1 MFSATLKPMYT
12 WLSDY
17 VAKLLASGLIK
28 REKLMSGFT
37 SPLNCQLFSHN
48 FKQLFRFD
56 GAKMGYNGRIKREK
70 KSPAFMYPL
79 NGMKQDCIN
88 YQMFIR
94 NICCSQYQFSCLY
107 IA

>member
-1 MFSATLKPMYT
+1 MYT

-37 SPLNCQLFSHN
+37 SPLNCQLFRY
-48 FKQLFRFD
+48 RFD

-79 NGMKQDCIN
+79 NGTEQDLIV
-88 YQMFIR
+88 YQCVIR
-94 NICCSQYQFSCLY
+94 SICYSQYQFFCLY

>member
-1 MFSATLKPMYT
+1 MRT

-17 VAKLLASGLIK
+17 AAKLLASGLIK

-37 SPLNCQLFSHN
+37 SPLNCQLFRY
-48 FKQLFRFD
+48 RFD

-79 NGMKQDCIN
+79 NGTEQDLIV
-88 YQMFIR
+88 YQCVIR
-94 NICCSQYQFSCLY
+94 SICYSQYQFFCLY

>member
-1 MFSATLKPMYT
+1 MFCATVKPMYT

-17 VAKLLASGLIK
+17 AAKLLASGLIK

-37 SPLNCQLFSHN
+37 SPLNYWLVRY
-48 FKQLFRFD
+48 RFD

-79 NGMKQDCIN
+79 NGTEQYCIN

-94 NICCSQYQFSCLY
+94 NICCS
-107 IA
+107 

>member
-17 VAKLLASGLIK
+17 AAKLLASGLIK

-37 SPLNCQLFSHN
+37 SLLIVSSSAIVLTMQRWDIMTGL
-48 FKQLFRFD
+48 KER
-56 GAKMGYNGRIKREK
+56 K

-79 NGMKQDCIN
+79 NGMKQD
-88 YQMFIR
+88 
-94 NICCSQYQFSCLY
+94 
-107 IA
+107 

>member
-37 SPLNCQLFSHN
+37 SPLNCQLFRY
-48 FKQLFRFD
+48 RFD
-56 GAKMGYNGRIKREK
+56 GAKMDIMAGLKERK
-70 KSPAFMYPL
+70 KVL
-79 NGMKQDCIN
+79 L
-88 YQMFIR
+88 
-94 NICCSQYQFSCLY
+94 SCTLLMV
-107 IA
+107 

>member
-1 MFSATLKPMYT
+1 MYT

-17 VAKLLASGLIK
+17 AAKLLASGLIK

-37 SPLNCQLFSHN
+37 SPLNYWLVRY
-48 FKQLFRFD
+48 RFD

-79 NGMKQDCIN
+79 NGMKQDCIG
-88 YQMFIR
+88 YQCIVR
-94 NICCSQYQFSCLY
+94 SICYSLYQFFCLY

>member
-37 SPLNCQLFSHN
+37 FPLNW
-48 FKQLFRFD
+48 
-56 GAKMGYNGRIKREK
+56 
-70 KSPAFMYPL
+70 
-79 NGMKQDCIN
+79 
-88 YQMFIR
+88 
-94 NICCSQYQFSCLY
+94 
-107 IA
+107 

>member
-37 SPLNCQLFSHN
+37 SPLNCQLFRY
-48 FKQLFRFD
+48 RFD

-88 YQMFIR
+88 YQKFIR
-94 NICCSQYQFSCLY
+94 SICYSQYQFFCLY

>member
-1 MFSATLKPMYT
+1 MYT

-37 SPLNCQLFSHN
+37 SPLNWQLVCY
-48 FKQLFRFD
+48 RFD
-56 GAKMGYNGRIKREK
+56 DAKMVYNGRIKREK

>member
-1 MFSATLKPMYT
+1 MRT

-28 REKLMSGFT
+28 REKLMGGFT
-37 SPLNCQLFSHN
+37 SSLNWL
-48 FKQLFRFD
+48 LVRYRFD
-56 GAKMGYNGRIKREK
+56 DAKMVYNGRIKREK

-79 NGMKQDCIN
+79 NGTKQDSVVYQCI
-88 YQMFIR
+88 IR
-94 NICCSQYQFSCLY
+94 SIYCSQYQFSCLY

>member
-1 MFSATLKPMYT
+1 MVLLPLLISSSSAI
-12 WLSDY
+12 
-17 VAKLLASGLIK
+17 VFEA
-28 REKLMSGFT
+28 
-37 SPLNCQLFSHN
+37 
-48 FKQLFRFD
+48 
-56 GAKMGYNGRIKREK
+56 AKMGYNGRIKREK

-88 YQMFIR
+88 YQKFIN